1 MNWRTGSCQSFLKK
15 SLIPRAILEIMTK
28 RALDPIRG
36 RRIVGTM
43 TMSMIGTGTIMIVIM
58 IAIAPCTAPSASQE
72 KMTPLGHPFPITETG
87 TDPPTEIENINL
99 PTRSHRSRE
108 PDDISQT
115 TV

>member
-1 MNWRTGSCQSFLKK
+1 MNWRTGSCRSFLKK

-58 IAIAPCTAPSASQE
+58 IAIAPCSKCISRE
-72 KMTPLGHPFPITETG
+72 DDTPRSSLSHHRNR
-87 TDPPTEIENINL
+87 D
-99 PTRSHRSRE
+99 RSSHRDRE
-108 PDDISQT
+108 YQSSYEVP
-115 TV
+115 